1 MKTRTRSHMF
11 ACLISLFLTNHMA
24 IAQDGWSET
33 DVSLKVPHP
42 GYSITIESVHAVAN
56 KTLVLAVIKSPDPTK
71 MYPMIITTVSDN
83 VKVPIRAGE
92 TEIYIIGK
100 TWNWDNNE
108 KLVFFKNR
116 EEFYQKIIAYST
128 LEVVRK

>member
-1 MKTRTRSHMF
+1 
-11 ACLISLFLTNHMA
+11 
-24 IAQDGWSET
+24 
-33 DVSLKVPHP
+33 
-42 GYSITIESVHAVAN
+42 
-56 KTLVLAVIKSPDPTK
+56 
-71 MYPMIITTVSDN
+71 MIITTVSDN

-108 KLVFFKNR
+108 KLIFFKNR